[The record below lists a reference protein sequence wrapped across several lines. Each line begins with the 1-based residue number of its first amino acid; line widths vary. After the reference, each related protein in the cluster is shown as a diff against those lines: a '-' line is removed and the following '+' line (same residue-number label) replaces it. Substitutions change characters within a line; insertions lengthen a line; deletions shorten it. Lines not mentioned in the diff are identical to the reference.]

1 MKKSKRKGKSHSTRP
16 VSSGA
21 KTICTMSTDQVENLI
36 IELARKGY
44 QPSMIGTIL
53 RDQYAVPS
61 VREIVGVKLTKFLR
75 EKNLAPAL
83 PEDLGNL
90 IKRAAIIRRHLEE
103 HPKDKHSQRGLQL
116 TESKI
121 HRLVKYYRKAG
132 VLPPSFEYK
141 PEKLPVI

>member
-1 MKKSKRKGKSHSTRP
+1 
-16 VSSGA
+16 
-21 KTICTMSTDQVENLI
+21 MSTDQIGGLI
-36 IELARKGY
+36 MELAKKGY

-61 VREIVGVKLTKFLR
+61 LKEMMEVKLTKFLR
-75 EKNLAPAL
+75 EKNLAPML
-83 PEDLGNL
+83 PEDLSNL
-90 IKRAAIIRRHLEE
+90 IKRASTIRRHLEE
-103 HPKDKHSQRGLQL
+103 HPKDKSSQRGLQL

-121 HRLVKYYRKAG
+121 HRLIKYYKREG